1 MIRAFIRDNRRYAA
15 RSDHNSKRSPRRP
28 GKSYNAAEQQE
39 SPANNIPTQ
48 RAYKWPWDADA
59 RPSVRSEKAVGGK
72 IDFTIQLV
80 ENSIQSPG
88 IAACFSAIT

>member
-1 MIRAFIRDNRRYAA
+1 MIRTFIRDNRRYAA
-15 RSDHNSKRSPRRP
+15 TSDHNSKRSPRRP

-59 RPSVRSEKAVGGK
+59 
-72 IDFTIQLV
+72 
-80 ENSIQSPG
+80 
-88 IAACFSAIT
+88 